1 MIAVV
6 DATAVID
13 LLLNGDRAFALR
25 KRLLMHFQTLHSPH
39 LIDLEVLQFI
49 RRRRLQ
55 GDVDDVRADE
65 AIADHLALPIRRY
78 PHHILLLRSWELR
91 INFTAYDAAYVA
103 LAEHLRAT
111 LVTSDARLAKAAARF
126 VSVEVP

>member
-1 MIAVV
+1 
-6 DATAVID
+6 
-13 LLLNGDRAFALR
+13 
-25 KRLLMHFQTLHSPH
+25 MHFQTLHSPH

-78 PHHILLLRSWELR
+78 PHHILLLRAWELR